1 MTARICVSIL
11 PKTVPEALRLIKKAE
26 VAHADFIEVRL
37 DCLEDCLENHRGL
50 ADLAAHGKAP
60 KIATNMPRSCQ
71 GNFSGTEAERQQ
83 TLRDAAKSGFE
94 YVDVE
99 LSTPQLKDLV
109 KELKALGAK
118 PIVSFH
124 KFNGSLGIAE
134 LNRVLEKEIA
144 SGAEVCKIVTT
155 AKRIEDNLT
164 TLNFVATA
172 SSKTKLVCFCMGEHG
187 KISRL
192 LSPLFGGFFT
202 FAALEHGSETAV
214 GQMTIQEMKAAY
226 KLLGQR

>member
-1 MTARICVSIL
+1 VSIL
-11 PKTVPEALRLIKKAE
+11 PKTLSEALRLIEKAE
-26 VAHADFIEVRL
+26 EAHADLIEVRL
-37 DCLEDCLENHRGL
+37 DSIERHGEL
-50 ADLAAHGKAP
+50 ADLAAHGKTP
-60 KIATNMPRSCQ
+60 KIATDRS
-71 GNFSGTEAERQQ
+71 SRTETEQQ
-83 TLRDAAKSGFE
+83 EMLLSAAKSGFE
-94 YVDVE
+94 YVDAEV
-99 LSTPQLKDLV
+99 STPRLKDLV
-109 KELKALGAK
+109 KEVKALGAK

-124 KFNGSLGIAE
+124 KFDGSLGISE
-134 LNRVLEKEIA
+134 LNSILEKQIA

-164 TLNFVATA
+164 TLNFVATS

-202 FAALEHGSETAV
+202 FASLEHGSETAS

-226 KLLGQR
+226 ALLGQR

>member
-1 MTARICVSIL
+1 VSIL
-11 PKTVPEALRLIKKAE
+11 PKTVSEALRLIEKAE
-26 VAHADFIEVRL
+26 EANADLIEVRL
-37 DCLEDCLENHRGL
+37 DRLKNSREL
-50 ADLAAHGKAP
+50 ADLAAHGKTP
-60 KIATNMPRSCQ
+60 KIATGRS
-71 GNFSGTEAERQQ
+71 SRTETEQRQM
-83 TLRDAAKSGFE
+83 LLSAAKSGFE

-99 LSTPQLKDLV
+99 LSTPKLKDLV

-124 KFNGSLGIAE
+124 KFDGSLGISE
-134 LNRVLEKEIA
+134 LNSILEREIS

-164 TLNFVATA
+164 TLNFISTA
-172 SSKTKLVCFCMGEHG
+172 SSKAKLVCLCMGELG

-202 FAALEHGSETAV
+202 FASLERGSETAS
-214 GQMTIQEMKAAY
+214 GQMAIQEMKAVY
-226 KLLGQR
+226 ELLGQK

>member
-1 MTARICVSIL
+1 VTARICVSIL
-11 PKTVPEALRLIKKAE
+11 PKTVSEAMQLIEKAE

-37 DCLEDCLENHRGL
+37 DSIENRGEL
-50 ADLAAHGKAP
+50 SDLAAHGKTP
-60 KIATNMPRSCQ
+60 KIATDRS
-71 GNFSGTEAERQQ
+71 SRTETEQRQM
-83 TLRDAAKSGFE
+83 LLSAAKSGFE

-99 LSTPQLKDLV
+99 LSTPQLKELV

-124 KFNGSLGIAE
+124 KFNGSLGISE
-134 LNRVLEKEIA
+134 LNSILEGEIS

-164 TLNFVATA
+164 TLNFTSTA
-172 SSKTKLVCFCMGEHG
+172 SSKAKLVCFCMGELG
-187 KISRL
+187 KVSRL

-202 FAALEHGSETAV
+202 FASLERGSETAS

-226 KLLGQR
+226 ELLGQK